1 MALDLSGSKGSFQM
15 VNLKME
21 NVASQLK
28 KTNKPTPLP
37 VHVKPEDKKTQTSK
51 INWIKLNAVK
61 C

>member
-51 INWIKLNAVK
+51 IN
-61 C
+61 